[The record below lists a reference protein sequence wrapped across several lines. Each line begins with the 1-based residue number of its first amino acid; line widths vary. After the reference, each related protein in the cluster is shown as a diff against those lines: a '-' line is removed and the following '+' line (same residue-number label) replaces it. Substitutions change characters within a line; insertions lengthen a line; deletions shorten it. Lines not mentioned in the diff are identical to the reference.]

1 MPKFEI
7 VQRDDAVRKTATSG
21 KRGQVLALYLFFID
35 QLKEGKAGKLQPAE
49 GESVQAV
56 RGRLGAAAKISGK
69 QITIKK
75 FGDEVYFWLDTETKK
90 PRKARSTPAKPNA
103 HSNLGSSSDRQNG
116 FRREAGR
123 IRVPR

>member
-35 QLKEGKAGKLQPAE
+35 QLKEGKAGKLQPAD
-49 GESVQAV
+49 GESIQAV
-56 RGRLGAAAKISGK
+56 RRRLGAAAKISGK

-75 FGDEVYFWLDTETKK
+75 FGDEVYFWLDTESKK
-90 PRKARSTPAKPNA
+90 PRKARGTHAKPDA
-103 HSNLGSSSDRQNG
+103 QSNSVSSSDGHNG
-116 FRREAGR
+116 YRREAGINTR
-123 IRVPR
+123 